1 MNNQPIKSFTAV
13 TYENQTYHFIIT
25 DDNKIYCCEFRLEYG
40 ADIIELKPNFVLR
53 DKDSQTIY
61 SLKDYLRELS
71 KEDKNYKRLI
81 LGTASKELEKQQQN
95 LIKSYIIEPQVLEY
109 LIENKMVMYSHDM
122 AILYGFDPKHS
133 YDCYFQTR
141 SFKKNRH
148 KEKTKV
154 LTKQKKGIFH

>member
-1 MNNQPIKSFTAV
+1 
-13 TYENQTYHFIIT
+13 
-25 DDNKIYCCEFRLEYG
+25 
-40 ADIIELKPNFVLR
+40 
-53 DKDSQTIY
+53 
-61 SLKDYLRELS
+61 
-71 KEDKNYKRLI
+71 
-81 LGTASKELEKQQQN
+81 
-95 LIKSYIIEPQVLEY
+95 
-109 LIENKMVMYSHDM
+109 MVMYSHDM